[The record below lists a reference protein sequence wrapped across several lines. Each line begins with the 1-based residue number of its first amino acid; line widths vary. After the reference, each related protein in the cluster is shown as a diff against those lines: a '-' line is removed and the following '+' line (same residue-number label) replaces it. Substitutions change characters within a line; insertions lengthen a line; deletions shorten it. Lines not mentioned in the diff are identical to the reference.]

1 MRFSEKNNEISKQN
15 KLAAIGFG
23 ILSLLFIIVMA
34 VNKDF
39 FDWTFLRHQNVL
51 SWWIRPLS
59 LIPFCYFAYKR
70 NPMGISVTIF
80 LLLTSMAW
88 FPVPSEVSEQVKGFL
103 DVEKEY
109 LTSTWTIGK
118 IVISSLVPLTMG
130 FLCAAL
136 WKRNLK
142 WGIFVL
148 IVIAFAKIL
157 WSILEAGN
165 DGASILVPAI
175 GGLVICIV
183 VVYYGFKRAEKR
195 KAQ

>member
-1 MRFSEKNNEISKQN
+1 MELLKNKNGISKQN
-15 KLAAIGFG
+15 KMATIGFG
-23 ILSLLFIIVMA
+23 LLSLVFIILMA
-34 VNKDF
+34 SSKSF

-51 SWWIRPLS
+51 SWWLRPLS

-103 DVEKEY
+103 NVEKDY
-109 LTSTWTIGK
+109 LTSTWTLGK
-118 IVISSLVPLTMG
+118 ILVSSMVPLTMG

-157 WSILEAGN
+157 WSVTEAGN

-175 GGLVICIV
+175 GGLVICIA

>member
-142 WGIFVL
+142 WAVFVL

-175 GGLVICIV
+175 GGLVICII